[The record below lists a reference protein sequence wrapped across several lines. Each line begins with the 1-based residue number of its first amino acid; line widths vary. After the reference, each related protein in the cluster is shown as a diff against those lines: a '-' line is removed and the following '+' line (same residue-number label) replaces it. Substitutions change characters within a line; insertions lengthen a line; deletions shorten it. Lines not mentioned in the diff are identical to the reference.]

1 VFNTVLIYSRQ
12 AQPVRAITRVKRRHS
27 ARRIQ
32 IHVVLLTLCTLLLA
46 GPGTARSDVVKPAL
60 IEISINTNGTYRV
73 EIRASIEAL
82 LTGINSRY
90 KNTREAPNGDAYDAL
105 RVLQADELQ
114 AAFEPF
120 ERRFTQDVR
129 LLFDGRPVPLTVTRV
144 EIPEPGYPKV
154 PRISLIYLEGKI
166 PRSVESVR
174 WYYPQAFG
182 DNAVRVRQV
191 DEVNGKWHWSNWQ
204 WLRKDVFSE
213 PFSLTEVFTQEPLTS
228 VIATY
233 LAAGF
238 DHILPRGLDHI
249 LFILGIFLLS
259 VRLRPLLL
267 QVTMFTVAHTITL
280 GLSMSGIFSLPAYI
294 VEPLIA
300 LSIAWIGIE
309 NIFTRSLHRGRL
321 ALVFGFG
328 LLHGM
333 GFASMLKDFGMPD
346 DAFFTALFSFN
357 AGVELGQLTII
368 MLAFLAVGLWFGDRA
383 WYRQVIVVSGSLAI
397 AAVGLYWTYDRIM
410 I

>member
-1 VFNTVLIYSRQ
+1 MKPPRADRHATRQHARTVVF
-12 AQPVRAITRVKRRHS
+12 
-27 ARRIQ
+27 
-32 IHVVLLTLCTLLLA
+32 LLA
-46 GPGTARSDVVKPAL
+46 LCSLLIAGLSTARADVVKPAL
-60 IEISINTNGTYRV
+60 IEISIDARGTYRV
-73 EIRASIEAL
+73 EVRASVEAL

-90 KNTREAPNGDAYDAL
+90 RNTREAPNAEAYDAL

-120 ERRFTQDVR
+120 RQRFTQEVQ
-129 LLFDGRPVPLTVTRV
+129 LLFDDQPAPLTVTRV
-144 EIPEPGYPKV
+144 EIPEPGYTKV
-154 PRISLIYLEGKI
+154 PRISVIYLEGDI
-166 PRSVESVR
+166 ARSVQSVR

-191 DEVNGKWHWSNWQ
+191 DEANEKWHWSNWQ
-204 WLRKDVFSE
+204 WLRKDEPSE
-213 PFSLTEVFTQEPLTS
+213 PFSLTEVFTQQPVTS

-233 LAAGF
+233 TAAGF

-259 VRLRPLLL
+259 VKLRPLLL

-280 GLSMSGIFSLPAYI
+280 GLSMSGIFSLPAFI

-309 NIFTRSLHRGRL
+309 NIFARTLHRGRL

-346 DAFFTALFSFN
+346 HAFFTALLSFN
-357 AGVELGQLTII
+357 VGVELGQLAII
-368 MLAFLAVGLWFGDRA
+368 TLAFLAVGLWFADRA
-383 WYRQVIVVSGSLAI
+383 WYRQVVVVSGSLAI

>member
-1 VFNTVLIYSRQ
+1 MLPPGERLKPRRASRSALCRYARAPLLVLC
-12 AQPVRAITRVKRRHS
+12 A
-27 ARRIQ
+27 
-32 IHVVLLTLCTLLLA
+32 LLLA
-46 GPGTARSDVVKPAL
+46 GLTTARADVVKPAL
-60 IEISINTNGTYRV
+60 IEISVNVNGTYRV

-90 KNTREAPNGDAYDAL
+90 RNTVEAPNAKAYDAL
-105 RVLQADELQ
+105 RVLQAGDLQ

-120 ERRFTQDVR
+120 KQQFTGTVQ
-129 LLFDGRPVPLTVTRV
+129 LLFDGQPAPLTVTRV
-144 EIPEPGYPKV
+144 EIPEPGYTKV
-154 PRISLIYLEGKI
+154 PRISVIYLEGKI
-166 PRSVESVR
+166 SRSVKSVR

-191 DEVNGKWHWSNWQ
+191 DETKEKWHWSDWQ
-204 WLRKDVFSE
+204 WLRKDEPSE
-213 PFSLTEVFTQEPLTS
+213 PFSLTEVFTQQPVLS
-228 VIATY
+228 VVATY

-238 DHILPRGLDHI
+238 DHILPGGLDHI

-259 VRLRPLLL
+259 VQLRPLLW

-300 LSIAWIGIE
+300 LSIAWIGVE
-309 NIFTRSLHRGRL
+309 NIFARSLHKGRL

-333 GFASMLKDFGMPD
+333 GFASMLKDFGMPR

-368 MLAFLAVGLWFGDRA
+368 TLAFLAVGLWFADRA

>member
-1 VFNTVLIYSRQ
+1 LK
-12 AQPVRAITRVKRRHS
+12 PHRANRTAPCRY
-27 ARRIQ
+27 AWTP
-32 IHVVLLTLCTLLLA
+32 LLLLCTLLLA
-46 GPGTARSDVVKPAL
+46 GLTTAQADVVKPAL
-60 IEISINTNGTYRV
+60 IEISVNVNGTYSV

-82 LTGINSRY
+82 LTGINTRY
-90 KNTREAPNGDAYDAL
+90 KNTRDAPNARAYDAL
-105 RVLQADELQ
+105 RVLQADDLE

-120 ERRFTQDVR
+120 KQRFTGTVQ
-129 LLFDGRPVPLTVTRV
+129 LLFDDRPVPLTVTRV
-144 EIPEPGYPKV
+144 VIPEPGYPKV
-154 PRISLIYLEGKI
+154 PRISVIYLEGKI
-166 PRSVESVR
+166 PRRVKSVR

-191 DEVNGKWHWSNWQ
+191 DEANEKWHWSDWQ
-204 WLRKDVFSE
+204 WLRKDEPSE
-213 PFSLTEVFTQEPLTS
+213 PFSLTEVFTQRPVLS
-228 VIATY
+228 VVATY

-238 DHILPRGLDHI
+238 DHILPGGLDHI

-259 VRLRPLLL
+259 VQLRPLLW

-300 LSIAWIGIE
+300 LSIAWIGVE
-309 NIFTRSLHRGRL
+309 NIFARSLHKGRL

-333 GFASMLKDFGMPD
+333 GFASMLKDFGMPR

-368 MLAFLAVGLWFGDRA
+368 TLAFLAVGLWFADRA

-397 AAVGLYWTYDRIM
+397 AAVGLYWTYDRI
-410 I
+410 II